1 MTAAGT
7 SDAETAA
14 WVDFHCHLDLY
25 PDPIDVAT
33 EAHQSR
39 VRTLA
44 VTTTP
49 RAWPHEREMF
59 AHLDFVRIA
68 LGIHPELAAARASE
82 ITLWERY
89 LDDTRYVGEVGLDG
103 RQGARATLPQ
113 QRVIFQRILE
123 VCAERAGKVLTV
135 HSAGIAAEVVNMIVK
150 HLPPD
155 RGRVVLHWFVGG
167 KAATA
172 LAVEHG
178 CYFSIN
184 AAMLRSEAAR
194 KTIAAIPRDRILTE
208 TDGPFTK
215 CEGRAAKPSDMPHTI
230 AQLAEFFQTSQRHFG
245 EQIQANLKTLLA

>member
-1 MTAAGT
+1 MAADI
-7 SDAETAA
+7 SQSPRAS

-25 PDPIDVAT
+25 SDPVAVAT
-33 EAHQSR
+33 EAHEAG

-49 RAWPHEREMF
+49 RAWPRERDMF
-59 AHLDFVRIA
+59 AHLDLVRIA
-68 LGIHPELAAARASE
+68 LGIHPELAAAHASE

-135 HSAGIAAEVVNMIVK
+135 HSAGIAAEVVETIVE
-150 HLPPD
+150 HLAPD
-155 RGRVVLHWFVGG
+155 RGRVVLHWFVGS
-167 KAATA
+167 KSATA
-172 LAVEHG
+172 LAIEHG

-184 AAMLRSEAAR
+184 AAMLRSEAAK
-194 KTIAAIPRDRILTE
+194 KTLSAIPRDRLLTE
-208 TDGPFTK
+208 TDGPFTER
-215 CEGRAAKPSDMPHTI
+215 EGRAARPADVPHTV
-230 AQLAEFFQTSQRHFG
+230 ALLAAFLQMAPRELAKQV
-245 EQIQANLKTLLA
+245 QANLKMLLS